1 MNVNVNIH
9 LDIRIYCR
17 CSPVSHGFGLNHC
30 QTNPLIKSKENTAS
44 SRFRPIMSRSSR
56 RDCGVDRSISLSSD
70 PCAAC
75 DKMECRRRSATV
87 DLRRVRSTSTWQ
99 VRANAQPLGWDVVHN
114 IPQRIWSKQCTVYWV
129 LELHAPCPINIKW
142 CSECDNLLR
151 SSMFMSIKLLAANVS
166 LP

>member
-1 MNVNVNIH
+1 MNVNIH
-9 LDIRIYCR
+9 LDILRYCR

-30 QTNPLIKSKENTAS
+30 QTNPLIKSTENTAS

-99 VRANAQPLGWDVVHN
+99 VSQPMPSPWAGMSCITFHKEYEANNVYSILSLGIACPLSDKH
-114 IPQRIWSKQCTVYWV
+114 K
-129 LELHAPCPINIKW
+129 
-142 CSECDNLLR
+142 
-151 SSMFMSIKLLAANVS
+151 MM
-166 LP
+166 